1 MGGRSTLS
9 ELLRQAAEQT
19 PVGIAFIERE
29 RSTTYG
35 AFEYH
40 VQRAAAWLH
49 QVGVGPGSRIAIWL
63 PNRLEWLVLL
73 FAAARRGASVVAV
86 NTRFRSAEVTYL
98 LQKSKATWLFLQP
111 DFRRIDF
118 ASVLADVDG
127 TSLPDLQQ
135 VAVVG
140 APDAGAEAILGRP
153 VCRFDLGGLPLDR
166 VDDRAS
172 PDAAALYYTTSGTTS
187 SPKLVEHAQR
197 SLAEH
202 AADVARA
209 FAFDEPDSRVLLMLP
224 LCGTFG
230 MTSALAAIAA
240 RAPLVIEDAFDA
252 AESADLLKAQSIT
265 HTFGSDEMFE
275 RILERCSEACP
286 FPAARA
292 FGYASFQ
299 PGGQAFAQGAWDR
312 GMPLLGLYGSSE
324 LQALLAVQAR
334 SLPLAERIKAGGR
347 LVSIGARVRTRD
359 PESGAVLPPG
369 ELGEIEICSPHSAFA
384 RYLDNPQATG
394 AALTPDGYFR
404 TGDLGSVR
412 GDGTF
417 IFETRLGD
425 VMRIGG
431 FLVSPSEIEDV
442 LKTIAGVADAQV
454 VATSIAGKSQP
465 VAFVVADQGAALT
478 VEAVRVQAGRTM
490 ASFKVPARVW
500 FVDQFP
506 VTPSANGTKI
516 QRGKLREMA
525 QQRLAEDAAGG

>member
-1 MGGRSTLS
+1 LS
-9 ELLRQAAEQT
+9 ELLRQAAEQE
-19 PVGIAFIERE
+19 PVGVAFVERE

-35 AFEYH
+35 VFESH
-40 VQRAAAWLH
+40 VQRAAAWLL

-73 FAAARRGASVVAV
+73 FAAARLGASVVAV

-118 ASVLADVDG
+118 ASVLADVEG
-127 TSLPDLQQ
+127 ASLPDLQH

-140 APDAGAEAILGRP
+140 APVAGAETILGWP
-153 VCRFDLGGLPLDR
+153 VRRFDLGGLPMDR
-166 VDDRAS
+166 ADDRAS
-172 PDAAALYYTTSGTTS
+172 PDAAVLYYTTSGTTS
-187 SPKLVEHAQR
+187 GPKLVEHAQR
-197 SLAEH
+197 SLAAH
-202 AADVARA
+202 AADVAQA
-209 FAFDEPDSRVLLMLP
+209 FAFHEPDSRVLLMLP

-240 RAPLVIEDAFDA
+240 RSPLVIEDAFDA
-252 AESADLLKAQSIT
+252 AEAAELLKTQSIT
-265 HTFGSDEMFE
+265 HAFGSDEMFE
-275 RILERCSEACP
+275 HILERCSEARP
-286 FPAARA
+286 FPAARV

-299 PGGQAFAQGAWDR
+299 PGGQAFAHGAWGR

-324 LQALLAVQAR
+324 LQALLAFQPH
-334 SLPLAERIKAGGR
+334 SLPLAERVKAGGS
-347 LVSIGARVRTRD
+347 LVSTDAHVRTRD

-369 ELGEIEICSPHSAFA
+369 KLGEIEIHSPHSAFA
-384 RYLDNPQATG
+384 GYLDNPQATG

-412 GDGTF
+412 DDGTF

-454 VATSIAGKSQP
+454 VATSIAGKNHP
-465 VAFVVADQGAALT
+465 VAFVIPDQAAALT
-478 VEAVRVQAGRTM
+478 VEAVRLQAGRTM

-525 QQRLAEDAAGG
+525 QQRLADEAVGG